1 MDLQEIALVV
11 TTSVAVVGVPST
23 LLIGRWQLRAA
34 LQTAS
39 ATHQGSLRQAES
51 AYQAALDTVRAQSDS
66 AHDQWLRG
74 VRREACSVFLLAV
87 GELVELLD
95 LVLDG
100 TGAPD
105 SLRPA
110 SRDLQRAL
118 AVLELEGGTQLV
130 GAAQEL
136 VACCDEIAEAALSS
150 SFAARTW
157 RALYVRQME
166 ERNAVT
172 GREVSSTPISDA
184 VNALSD
190 LQIRLAGMRDAYTTV
205 GVPTGVRPGTI
216 SALAHYAP
224 QGDPLFGSTGEAY
237 AALRHVYERAVR
249 LLELT
254 DLPREEAAV
263 LLRDAVTDGR
273 ITVLDY
279 MTGQS
284 TRLSETRRA
293 FLAAARRTL
302 GNNDAG

>member
-11 TTSVAVVGVPST
+11 ATSVAVVGVPST

-39 ATHQGSLRQAES
+39 ATHQAGLRQAES

-74 VRREACSVFLLAV
+74 VRREACSVFLLSI
-87 GELVELLD
+87 GELVGILD
-95 LVLDG
+95 QVLDG

-118 AVLELEGGTQLV
+118 AVLELEGDAELV

-136 VACCDEIAEAALSS
+136 VACCDEIADAALGS

-157 RALYVRQME
+157 RALYVTQVE

-172 GREVSSTPISDA
+172 GREVLSTPINDA

-190 LQIRLAGMRDAYTTV
+190 LQIRLAGMRDAYTAV
-205 GVPTGVRPGTI
+205 GTPTGVRPGTI

-224 QGDPLFGSTGEAY
+224 RGDHPFDSTDEAY
-237 AALRHVYERAVR
+237 AAVRHVYETAVQY
-249 LLELT
+249 LELT
-254 DLPREEAAV
+254 DLPDEEAAV
-263 LLRDAVTDGR
+263 LLHDAVSDGR

-284 TRLSETRRA
+284 TRLSETRRT

-302 GNNDAG
+302 GNNDIR